1 MENTAAGAH
10 TAGAPA
16 MSRSS
21 TSSGSPARRSDDEE
35 DPFADIIAAGEKLT
49 KSYAALEQGMDAELP
64 PALRAEAREAAFH
77 HPPEATTAP
86 SSPNAGEAPPAEP
99 LAPSPPAAPNSPA
112 WTVVPPSSSAPP
124 PTKLAEI
131 IAADVARQR
140 EARTAP
146 PIDPTPSI
154 AQ

>member
-1 MENTAAGAH
+1 MENTA
-10 TAGAPA
+10 AGAPA

-21 TSSGSPARRSDDEE
+21 TSSGSTARRSDDEE

-77 HPPEATTAP
+77 HPPEATPTA
-86 SSPNAGEAPPAEP
+86 PNAGEAPQAEP
-99 LAPSPPAAPNSPA
+99 LAPSPPTAPSSTA
-112 WTVVPPSSSAPP
+112 WTVVPPSGSAPP

-131 IAADVARQR
+131 VAADIARQR

-146 PIDPTPSI
+146 PADAPPTI